1 MMLESKKMLLQNLDR
16 NNEEQGISKAQAE
29 YLLSCRKEKWVIRI
43 WQWVIMVL
51 FLGLWELGARIGFIN
66 DFVFSSP
73 SRVVETMVSM
83 AKDGSLWYHTGVTLA
98 ETFVSFLLILFF
110 GIGIAVLLWWNTRLS
125 GIFEP
130 YLVMLNSLPKS
141 ALAPVFIVWLGANM
155 KTIIVAAVSVAVFG
169 SVLTLYHSFA
179 ETEED
184 KLKLITTLG
193 GTKKDILKKVIL
205 PGNIPT
211 VISLMK
217 VNLGLALVG
226 VIIGEFL
233 AARAGLG
240 YLIIYGSQVFQLNMV
255 IMSIIILCVIALGL
269 YQGIQV
275 VERQVKKRI

>member
-1 MMLESKKMLLQNLDR
+1 MLMRSKEVLYRNLDR
-16 NNEEQGISKAQAE
+16 TGGSPEFSSAQKA
-29 YLLSCRKEKWVIRI
+29 YLRECKKEARIIRC
-43 WQWVIMVL
+43 WQWILMVL
-51 FLGLWELGARIGFIN
+51 FLGIWETGARVGFI
-66 DFVFSSP
+66 DGFVFSSP
-73 SRVVETMVSM
+73 GRVASTIISM
-83 AKDGSLWYHTGVTLA
+83 AKDGSLWYHTGITLA
-98 ETFVSFLLILFF
+98 ETFISFFLILVF

-169 SVLTLYHSFA
+169 TVLTLYHSFA
-179 ETEED
+179 GTEED

-193 GTKKDILKKVIL
+193 GTKKDILTKVIL

-233 AARAGLG
+233 AAKAGLG
-240 YLIIYGSQVFQLNMV
+240 YLIIYASQVFKLDIV
-255 IMSIIILCVIALGL
+255 ITSIFILCVISVLL
-269 YQGIQV
+269 YHGIACL
-275 VERQVKKRI
+275 EKK

>member
-1 MMLESKKMLLQNLDR
+1 MDSD
-16 NNEEQGISKAQAE
+16 AF
-29 YLLSCRKEKWVIRI
+29 
-43 WQWVIMVL
+43 
-51 FLGLWELGARIGFIN
+51 FLGFWEIGARNGFIN
-66 DFVFSSP
+66 AFVFSSP
-73 SRVVETMVSM
+73 SRVAETIISM
-83 AKDGSLWYHTGVTLA
+83 AKDGSLWYHTGITLS
-98 ETFVSFLLILFF
+98 ETFLSFFLILIF
-110 GIGIAVLLWWNTRLS
+110 GIGIAILLWWNTRLS

-169 SVLTLYHSFA
+169 TVLTLYHSFA

-193 GTKKDILKKVIL
+193 GTKKDILTKVIL

-233 AARAGLG
+233 AAKAGLG
-240 YLIIYGSQVFQLNMV
+240 YLIIYASQVFKLDIV
-255 IMSIIILCVIALGL
+255 ITSIFILCVISVLL
-269 YQGIQV
+269 YHGIARL
-275 VERQVKKRI
+275 EKR

>member
-1 MMLESKKMLLQNLDR
+1 MMMKSKKLLYQNLDR
-16 NNEEQGISKAQAE
+16 NAESREISAAQAE
-29 YLLSCRKEKWVIRI
+29 YLRSCKKEKRFIRS
-43 WQWVIMVL
+43 WQWIIMVL
-51 FLGLWELGARIGFIN
+51 FLGLWEIGARAGFIN

-73 SRVVETMVSM
+73 SGVLKTIVSM
-83 AKDGSLWYHTGVTLA
+83 AKDGSLWYHTGITLA
-98 ETFVSFLLILFF
+98 ETFVSFFLILFF
-110 GIGIAVLLWWNTRLS
+110 GIGIAVLLWWNTKIAD
-125 GIFEP
+125 IFEP

-169 SVLTLYHSFA
+169 SVLTLYHSFS

-193 GTKKDILKKVIL
+193 GKKKDILTKVIL

-233 AARAGLG
+233 AAKAGLG
-240 YLIIYGSQVFQLNMV
+240 YLIIYASQVFKLDIV
-255 IMSIIILCVIALGL
+255 ISSIFLLCVISVLL
-269 YQGIQV
+269 YHGIARM
-275 VERQVKKRI
+275 EKK

>member
-1 MMLESKKMLLQNLDR
+1 MLMKSKEVLYRNLDR
-16 NNEEQGISKAQAE
+16 TGETAEISSAQKE
-29 YLLSCRKEKWVIRI
+29 YLQECKREARVIRS
-43 WQWVIMVL
+43 WQWIIMVL
-51 FLGLWELGARIGFIN
+51 FLGLWEVGARAGFIN
-66 DFVFSSP
+66 AFVFSSP
-73 SRVVETMVSM
+73 SRVAETIVSM
-83 AKDGSLWYHTGVTLA
+83 AKDGSLWYHTGITLA
-98 ETFVSFLLILFF
+98 ETFFSFFLILVF
-110 GIGIAVLLWWNTRLS
+110 GIGIAIVLWWNTRLS

-169 SVLTLYHSFA
+169 TVLTLYHSFA
-179 ETEED
+179 GTEED

-193 GTKKDILKKVIL
+193 GTKKDILTKVIL

-233 AARAGLG
+233 AAKAGLG
-240 YLIIYGSQVFQLNMV
+240 YLIIYASQVFKLDIV
-255 IMSIIILCVIALGL
+255 ITSIFILCVISVLL
-269 YQGIQV
+269 YHGIARL
-275 VERQVKKRI
+275 EKK

>member
-1 MMLESKKMLLQNLDR
+1 MMMKSKKILYQSLDR
-16 NNEEQGISKAQAE
+16 HSQKSEVSAAQAE
-29 YLLSCRKEKWVIRI
+29 YLKNCKKEKWFVRS

-51 FLGLWELGARIGFIN
+51 FLGLWEMGARVGFIN
-66 DFVFSSP
+66 AFVFSSP
-73 SRVVETMVSM
+73 SRVLETIGSM
-83 AKDGSLWYHTGVTLA
+83 AKDGTLWYHMGITLA

-110 GIGIAVLLWWNTRLS
+110 GIGIAVLLWWNTKLS
-125 GIFEP
+125 KIFEP

-169 SVLTLYHSFA
+169 TVLTLYHSFA

-184 KLKLITTLG
+184 KLKLIITLG
-193 GTKKDILKKVIL
+193 GDKKEILTKVIL

-217 VNLGLALVG
+217 VNLGLSLVG

-233 AARAGLG
+233 AAKAGLG
-240 YLIIYGSQVFQLNMV
+240 YLIIYASQVFKLDIV
-255 IMSIIILCVIALGL
+255 ITSIFLLCVISVLL
-269 YQGIQV
+269 YHGIAHL
-275 VERQVKKRI
+275 EKK

>member
-1 MMLESKKMLLQNLDR
+1 MLMKSKEVLYRNLDR
-16 NNEEQGISKAQAE
+16 TGEAAEISSAQRE
-29 YLLSCRKEKWVIRI
+29 YLRECKRETRI
-43 WQWVIMVL
+43 VRSWQWIIMVL
-51 FLGLWELGARIGFIN
+51 FLGLWEVGARVGFIN
-66 DFVFSSP
+66 AFVFSSP
-73 SRVVETMVSM
+73 SRVAETIVSM
-83 AKDGSLWYHTGVTLA
+83 AKDGSLWYHTGITLA
-98 ETFVSFLLILFF
+98 ETFFSFFLILVF
-110 GIGIAVLLWWNTRLS
+110 GIGIAIVLWWNTRLS

-169 SVLTLYHSFA
+169 TVLTLYHSFA
-179 ETEED
+179 GTEED

-193 GTKKDILKKVIL
+193 GTKKDILTKVIL

-240 YLIIYGSQVFQLNMV
+240 YLIIYASQVFKLDIV
-255 IMSIIILCVIALGL
+255 ITSIFILCVISVLL
-269 YQGIQV
+269 YHGIARL
-275 VERQVKKRI
+275 EKK

>member
-1 MMLESKKMLLQNLDR
+1 MLMKSKEMLSRNLDR
-16 NNEEQGISKAQAE
+16 TGGQKEISAAQAE
-29 YLLSCRKEKWVIRI
+29 YLASCKREKRI
-43 WQWVIMVL
+43 VRSWQWMIMVL
-51 FLGLWELGARIGFIN
+51 FLVLWEVGARTGFVN
-66 DFVFSSP
+66 AFVFSSP
-73 SRVVETMVSM
+73 VRVAQTIASM
-83 AKDGSLWYHTGVTLA
+83 AKDGSLWYHTGITLA
-98 ETFVSFLLILFF
+98 ETFFSFFLILVF

-169 SVLTLYHSFA
+169 TVLTLYHSFA

-193 GTKKDILKKVIL
+193 GGKKEILTKVIL

-233 AARAGLG
+233 AAKAGLG
-240 YLIIYGSQVFQLNMV
+240 YLIIYASQVFKLDIV
-255 IMSIIILCVIALGL
+255 ITSIFVLCVISVLL
-269 YQGIQV
+269 YHGIARL
-275 VERQVKKRI
+275 EKK

>member
-1 MMLESKKMLLQNLDR
+1 MLMKYKDILYRNLDR
-16 NNEEQGISKAQAE
+16 SSEVPEISSAQKE
-29 YLLSCRKEKWVIRI
+29 YLRECQKESRVIRC

-51 FLGLWELGARIGFIN
+51 FLGFWELGARTGLIN

-73 SRVVETMVSM
+73 SRVVETIVSM
-83 AKDGSLWYHTGVTLA
+83 AKDGSLWYHTGITLA
-98 ETFVSFLLILFF
+98 ETFLSFFLILLF
-110 GIGIAVLLWWNTRLS
+110 GMGIAVLLWWNTRLS
-125 GIFEP
+125 GVLEP

-169 SVLTLYHSFA
+169 TVLTLYHSFA

-193 GTKKDILKKVIL
+193 GTKKDILTKVIL

-233 AARAGLG
+233 AAKAGLG
-240 YLIIYGSQVFQLNMV
+240 YLIIYASQVFKLDIV
-255 IMSIIILCVIALGL
+255 ITSIFILCVISVLL
-269 YQGIQV
+269 YHGIAKL
-275 VERQVKKRI
+275 EKK

>member
-1 MMLESKKMLLQNLDR
+1 MMIASKKLLFHNLDR
-16 NNEEQGISKAQAE
+16 QEEKQEISAAQAE
-29 YLLSCRKEKWVIRI
+29 YLRVCRKEKRVVRL
-43 WQWVIMVL
+43 WQWFIMLL
-51 FLGLWELGARIGFIN
+51 FLGLWELGARTGFIN
-66 DFVFSSP
+66 AFVFSSP
-73 SRVVETMVSM
+73 SRVAETIVSM
-83 AKDGSLWYHTGVTLA
+83 AKDGSLWYHTGITLA
-98 ETFVSFLLILFF
+98 ETFLSFLLILLF
-110 GIGIAVLLWWNTRLS
+110 GIGIAVLLGWNTKLS
-125 GIFEP
+125 KIFEP

-193 GTKKDILKKVIL
+193 GRKKDILTKVIL
-205 PGNIPT
+205 PGNVPT
-211 VISLMK
+211 VVSLMK

-240 YLIIYGSQVFQLNMV
+240 YLIIYASQVFKLDIV
-255 IMSIIILCVIALGL
+255 ITSIFILCVISVLL
-269 YQGIQV
+269 YHGIARL
-275 VERQVKKRI
+275 EKK

>member
-1 MMLESKKMLLQNLDR
+1 MWMKSKKMLEETLDR
-16 NNEEQGISKAQAE
+16 QNVKPELSAAQSD
-29 YLLSCRKEKWVIRI
+29 YLKQCRKEKRQVRF
-43 WQWVIMVL
+43 WQWLIML
-51 FLGLWELGARIGFIN
+51 LLLICWELGARSGIIN
-66 DFVFSSP
+66 AFVFSSP
-73 SRVVETMVSM
+73 SRIIQTILEM
-83 AKDGSLWYHTGVTLA
+83 AEDGSLWYHTGITLL
-98 ETFVSFLLILFF
+98 ETFVSFFLILLS
-110 GIGIAVLLWWNTRLS
+110 GTAMAVLLWWNNRLS
-125 GIFEP
+125 QIFEP

-184 KLKLITTLG
+184 KLKLIITLG

-211 VISLMK
+211 FLSLMK
-217 VNLGLALVG
+217 VNLGLSLVG

-240 YLIIYGSQVFQLNMV
+240 YLIIYASQVFKLDIV
-255 IMSIIILCVIALGL
+255 ITSIFILCVISVLL
-269 YQGIQV
+269 YHGIARL
-275 VERQVKKRI
+275 EKR

>member
-1 MMLESKKMLLQNLDR
+1 MLMKTKKLLDQNLDR
-16 NNEEQGISKAQAE
+16 TKVQQELSLAQRE
-29 YLLSCRKEKWVIRI
+29 YLEARRKEKRLIRN
-43 WQWVIMVL
+43 WQWVIMIL
-51 FLGLWELGARIGFIN
+51 FLGVWEIGARFGFIN
-66 DFVFSSP
+66 AFVFSSP
-73 SRVVETMVSM
+73 ARVVETIISM
-83 AKDGSLWYHTGVTLA
+83 AKDGSLWYHTGITLA
-98 ETFVSFLLILFF
+98 ETFFSFFLILVF
-110 GIGIAVLLWWNTRLS
+110 GIGIAIVLWWNNRLS

-169 SVLTLYHSFA
+169 TVLTLYHSFA

-193 GTKKDILKKVIL
+193 GTKKDILTKVIL

-233 AARAGLG
+233 AAKAGLG
-240 YLIIYGSQVFQLNMV
+240 YLIIYASQVFKLDIV
-255 IMSIIILCVIALGL
+255 ITSIFILCVISVLL
-269 YQGIQV
+269 YRGIAKF
-275 VERQVKKRI
+275 EKK

>member
-1 MMLESKKMLLQNLDR
+1 MLMKSKEVLYRNLDR
-16 NNEEQGISKAQAE
+16 TGGTAEISSAQRE
-29 YLLSCRKEKWVIRI
+29 YLRECKKEARVIRS
-43 WQWVIMVL
+43 WQWIIMIL
-51 FLGLWELGARIGFIN
+51 FLGLWEAGARVGFIN
-66 DFVFSSP
+66 AFVFSSP
-73 SRVVETMVSM
+73 SRVAETIVSM
-83 AKDGSLWYHTGVTLA
+83 AKDGSLWYHTGITLA
-98 ETFVSFLLILFF
+98 ETFFSFFLILVF
-110 GIGIAVLLWWNTRLS
+110 GIGIAIVLWWNTRLS

-169 SVLTLYHSFA
+169 TVLTLYHSFA
-179 ETEED
+179 GTEED

-193 GTKKDILKKVIL
+193 GTKKDILTKVIL

-233 AARAGLG
+233 AAKAGLG
-240 YLIIYGSQVFQLNMV
+240 YLIIYASQVFKLDIV
-255 IMSIIILCVIALGL
+255 ITSIFILCVISVLL
-269 YQGIQV
+269 YHGIARL
-275 VERQVKKRI
+275 EKK

>member
-1 MMLESKKMLLQNLDR
+1 MLMRTKKVLDQNLNR
-16 NNEEQGISKAQAE
+16 HKEKQEMSEAQAE
-29 YLLSCRKEKWVIRI
+29 YLLQCRKEKRLIRF
-43 WQWVIMVL
+43 WQWIIMAL
-51 FLGLWELGARIGFIN
+51 FLGFWELGARTGVIN
-66 DFVFSSP
+66 AFVFSSP
-73 SRVVETMVSM
+73 SRVMQTIIDM
-83 AKDGSLWYHTGVTLA
+83 AKDGTLWYHTGVTLA
-98 ETFVSFLLILFF
+98 ETFVSFLLILLF

-169 SVLTLYHSFA
+169 SVLTLYHSFS

-184 KLKLITTLG
+184 KLKLIITLG

-240 YLIIYGSQVFQLNMV
+240 YLIIYASQVFKLDIV
-255 IMSIIILCVIALGL
+255 ITSIFILCVISVLL
-269 YQGIQV
+269 YHGIARL
-275 VERQVKKRI
+275 EKK

>member
-1 MMLESKKMLLQNLDR
+1 MLMKSKKMLDENLDR
-16 NNEEQGISKAQAE
+16 HKENAELSAAQAE
-29 YLLSCRKEKWVIRI
+29 YLKACQREKWFVRG
-43 WQWVIMVL
+43 WQWVIMIL
-51 FLGLWELGARIGFIN
+51 FLGLWEVGARVGFIN
-66 DFVFSSP
+66 AFVFSSP
-73 SRVVETMVSM
+73 SRVLETIGSM

-98 ETFVSFLLILFF
+98 ETFLSFFLILIF
-110 GIGIAVLLWWNTRLS
+110 GIGIAVVLWWNTRLS

-169 SVLTLYHSFA
+169 TVLTLYHSFA

-193 GTKKDILKKVIL
+193 GGKKEILTKVIL

-233 AARAGLG
+233 AAKAGLG
-240 YLIIYGSQVFQLNMV
+240 YLIIYASQVFKLDIV
-255 IMSIIILCVIALGL
+255 ITSIFLLCVISVLL
-269 YQGIQV
+269 YHGIAKL
-275 VERQVKKRI
+275 EKK

>member
-1 MMLESKKMLLQNLDR
+1 MMMKSKQLIDGNLDR
-16 NNEEQGISKAQAE
+16 NKGIPEISLAQKE
-29 YLLSCRKEKWVIRI
+29 YLENCKRERRFIRS
-43 WQWVIMVL
+43 WQWIIMIL
-51 FLGLWELGARIGFIN
+51 FLGFWEVGARTGFIN
-66 DFVFSSP
+66 AFVFSSP
-73 SRVVETMVSM
+73 SRVLDTVVSM
-83 AKDGSLWYHTGVTLA
+83 AKDGSLWYHTGITLA
-98 ETFVSFLLILFF
+98 ETFLSFFLILLF

-169 SVLTLYHSFA
+169 TVLTLYHSFS

-193 GTKKDILKKVIL
+193 GGKKDILKKVIL

-211 VISLMK
+211 VVSLMK

-233 AARAGLG
+233 AAKAGLG
-240 YLIIYGSQVFQLNMV
+240 YLIIYASQVFKLDIV
-255 IMSIIILCVIALGL
+255 ISSIFLLCVISVLL
-269 YQGIQV
+269 YHGIAKL
-275 VERQVKKRI
+275 EKK

>member
-1 MMLESKKMLLQNLDR
+1 MLMKSKDVLYRNLDR
-16 NNEEQGISKAQAE
+16 TGEAENISSAQRE
-29 YLLSCRKEKWVIRI
+29 YLKECKKENGIIRS
-43 WQWVIMVL
+43 WQWIIMVL
-51 FLGLWELGARIGFIN
+51 FLGLWEVGARAGFIN
-66 DFVFSSP
+66 AFVFSSP
-73 SRVVETMVSM
+73 SRVVETIVSM
-83 AKDGSLWYHTGVTLA
+83 AKDGSLWYHTGITLA
-98 ETFVSFLLILFF
+98 ETFFSFFLILMF

-125 GIFEP
+125 GILEP

-169 SVLTLYHSFA
+169 TVLTLYHSFA

-193 GTKKDILKKVIL
+193 GTKKDILTKVIL

-233 AARAGLG
+233 AAKAGLG
-240 YLIIYGSQVFQLNMV
+240 YLIIYASQVFKLDIV
-255 IMSIIILCVIALGL
+255 ITSIFILCVISVYL
-269 YQGIQV
+269 YRGIARL
-275 VERQVKKRI
+275 EKK

>member
-1 MMLESKKMLLQNLDR
+1 MLMKSKEMLYRNLNR
-16 NNEEQGISKAQAE
+16 NAETAEISAAQKE
-29 YLLSCRKEKWVIRI
+29 YLRECKRENSIIRS
-43 WQWVIMVL
+43 WQWILML
-51 FLGLWELGARIGFIN
+51 FFLGFWEIGARNGFIN
-66 DFVFSSP
+66 AFVFSSP
-73 SRVVETMVSM
+73 SRVAETIISM
-83 AKDGSLWYHTGVTLA
+83 AKDGSLWYHTGITLS
-98 ETFVSFLLILFF
+98 ETFLSFFLILIF
-110 GIGIAVLLWWNTRLS
+110 GIGIAILLWWNTRLS

-169 SVLTLYHSFA
+169 TVLTLYHSFA

-193 GTKKDILKKVIL
+193 GTKKDILTKVIL

-233 AARAGLG
+233 AAKAGLG
-240 YLIIYGSQVFQLNMV
+240 YLIIYASQVFKLDIV
-255 IMSIIILCVIALGL
+255 ITSIFILCVISVLL
-269 YQGIQV
+269 YHGIARL
-275 VERQVKKRI
+275 EKR

>member
-1 MMLESKKMLLQNLDR
+1 MLMKSKKMLYQNLDR
-16 NNEEQGISKAQAE
+16 NGEQPEISVAQAE
-29 YLLSCRKEKWVIRI
+29 YLQNCRKEKRRIRI
-43 WQWVIMVL
+43 WQWVIML
-51 FLGLWELGARIGFIN
+51 FFLGFWEVGARTGFIN
-66 DFVFSSP
+66 SFVFSSP
-73 SRVVETMVSM
+73 SGVAKTLFSM

-98 ETFVSFLLILFF
+98 ETFVSFFLILIL
-110 GIGIAVLLWWNTRLS
+110 GIGIAVMLWWNTGLS
-125 GIFEP
+125 GILEP

-169 SVLTLYHSFA
+169 TVLTLYHSFA

-184 KLKLITTLG
+184 KLKLIITLG
-193 GTKKDILKKVIL
+193 GKKKDILTKVIL

-217 VNLGLALVG
+217 VNLGLSLVG

-240 YLIIYGSQVFQLNMV
+240 YLIIYASQVFKLDIV
-255 IMSIIILCVIALGL
+255 ISSIFLLCAISVLLYHGIAKM
-269 YQGIQV
+269 
-275 VERQVKKRI
+275 EKK

>member
-1 MMLESKKMLLQNLDR
+1 MLIQSKKLLYQNLDR
-16 NNEEQGISKAQAE
+16 NEKQPELSEAQKE
-29 YLLSCRKEKWVIRI
+29 YLDSCKREKRFIRS
-43 WQWVIMVL
+43 WQWIIMLV
-51 FLGLWELGARIGFIN
+51 FLVFWEAGARVGFIN
-66 DFVFSSP
+66 AFVFSSP
-73 SRVVETMVSM
+73 SRVVKTIVSM
-83 AKDGSLWYHTGVTLA
+83 AADGSLWYHTGITLA
-98 ETFVSFLLILFF
+98 ETFFSFFLILMF

-169 SVLTLYHSFA
+169 TVLTLYHGFA

-193 GTKKDILKKVIL
+193 GKKKDILTKVIL

-233 AARAGLG
+233 AAKAGLG
-240 YLIIYGSQVFQLNMV
+240 YLIIYASQVFKLDIV
-255 IMSIIILCVIALGL
+255 ISSIFLLCVISVLL
-269 YQGIQV
+269 YHGIARL
-275 VERQVKKRI
+275 EKK

>member
-1 MMLESKKMLLQNLDR
+1 MWMKSKKMLEETLDR
-16 NNEEQGISKAQAE
+16 RNVKPELSAAQSD
-29 YLLSCRKEKWVIRI
+29 YLKQCRKEKRQVRF
-43 WQWVIMVL
+43 WQWLIML
-51 FLGLWELGARIGFIN
+51 LLLICWELGARSGIIN
-66 DFVFSSP
+66 AFVFSSP
-73 SRVVETMVSM
+73 SRIIQTILEM
-83 AKDGSLWYHTGVTLA
+83 AEDGSLWYHTGITLL
-98 ETFVSFLLILFF
+98 ETFVSFFLILLL
-110 GIGIAVLLWWNTRLS
+110 GTAMAVLLWWNNRLS
-125 GIFEP
+125 QIFEP

-184 KLKLITTLG
+184 KLKLIITLG

-211 VISLMK
+211 FLSLMK
-217 VNLGLALVG
+217 VNLGLSLVG

-240 YLIIYGSQVFQLNMV
+240 YLIIYASQVFKLDIV
-255 IMSIIILCVIALGL
+255 ITSIFILCVISVLL
-269 YQGIQV
+269 YHGIARL
-275 VERQVKKRI
+275 EKR

>member
-1 MMLESKKMLLQNLDR
+1 MLMKSRDILYRNLDR
-16 NNEEQGISKAQAE
+16 NREVPEISSAQKE
-29 YLLSCRKEKWVIRI
+29 YLRECKKESGVIRC

-51 FLGLWELGARIGFIN
+51 FLGFWELGARTGFIN

-73 SRVVETMVSM
+73 SRVVETIVSM
-83 AKDGSLWYHTGVTLA
+83 AKDGSLWYHTGITLA
-98 ETFVSFLLILFF
+98 ETFLSFFLILVF
-110 GIGIAVLLWWNTRLS
+110 GMGIAVLLWWNTRLS
-125 GIFEP
+125 GVLEP

-169 SVLTLYHSFA
+169 TVLTLYHSFA

-193 GTKKDILKKVIL
+193 GTKKDILTKVIL
-205 PGNIPT
+205 PGNIPM

-233 AARAGLG
+233 AAKAGLG
-240 YLIIYGSQVFQLNMV
+240 YLIIYASQVFKLDIV
-255 IMSIIILCVIALGL
+255 ITSIFILCVISVLL
-269 YQGIQV
+269 YHGIAKL
-275 VERQVKKRI
+275 EKK